1 MQKKNLF
8 LVKFVTVAMALGFY
22 SPAVETV
29 SQGDSDTLEVSFV
42 SKAEARGGRG
52 GGHAGRGGGG
62 HAGRGNVN
70 RSNVNRSNVNR
81 SNVNRSNVN
90 RNTNRNVNRN
100 TNRNVNRNTNRNTN
114 INIDNDRYY
123 GGSYNRGGYYGAGA
137 VVAGVVTGLAIGS
150 IVASVPT
157 TCTTVYANGIAY
169 RNCSG
174 TYYEPYYQGSTV
186 SYRVVNSPY

>member
-81 SNVNRSNVN
+81 
-90 RNTNRNVNRN
+90 NTNRNVNRN

-123 GGSYNRGGYYGAGA
+123 GGSYYRGGYYGAGA
-137 VVAGVVTGLAIGS
+137 VAAGVVTGLAIGS

>member
-62 HAGRGNVN
+62 HAGRG
-70 RSNVNRSNVNR
+70 NVNR